1 MINNILVSSVSIMPK
16 WFIKLFSKSYIAGY
30 EPKEVINIVKNLNTQ
45 GFSATI
51 DILGE
56 HTKSQERANSVTN
69 EYTQLYSDIAEN
81 SVDSNISVKPTHI
94 GLDISMDLAFE
105 NFKKLVEKASER
117 SNFLRID
124 MESSKNT
131 DSTFKIYDDLFK
143 IYPKVGVVLQAY
155 LKRSIADIEMLAGP
169 GFNARICK
177 GIYKENKNI
186 AYQNSEDINK
196 NFLAMAKIMLAK
208 NSYAC
213 YATHDL
219 QLIDDLIS
227 LTKDMNADPSKF
239 EFQVLFGVPMKG
251 KLKKLLESGYKVR
264 VYVPY
269 GPDWYEYSLRRLKE
283 NPNIAGYVI
292 KNLFANK

>member
-1 MINNILVSSVSIMPK
+1 MINNIIASSVPNMPK
-16 WFIKLFSKSYIAGY
+16 WFIKLFSKSYIAGH
-30 EPKEVINIVKNLNTQ
+30 EPKEVIAIVKNLNAQ

-56 HTKSQERANSVTN
+56 HINSQEKTNSITN
-69 EYTQLYSDIAEN
+69 EYIQLYSEIAEN
-81 SVDSNISVKPTHI
+81 SVDSSISVKPTHI
-94 GLDISMDLAFE
+94 GLDISIDLALK
-105 NFKKLVEKASER
+105 NFRKIINKASKS

-143 IYPKVGVVLQAY
+143 IYSKVGVVLQAY
-155 LKRSIADIEMLAGP
+155 LKRSVADIEMLAGP
-169 GFNARICK
+169 RFNARICK
-177 GIYKENKNI
+177 GIYKEDKNI
-186 AYQNSEDINK
+186 AYQNPEDIRK
-196 NFLAMAKIMLAK
+196 NFLAIAKIMLAK

-227 LTKDMNADPSKF
+227 LTNDMDADPSKF
-239 EFQVLFGVPMKG
+239 EFQVLYGVPMKG
-251 KLKKLLESGYKVR
+251 KLKKLLKSGYKVR

-292 KNLFANK
+292 KNLFAKK

>member
-1 MINNILVSSVSIMPK
+1 MINNILASSVSVMPK
-16 WFIKLFSKSYIAGY
+16 WFIKLFSKSYIAGHR
-30 EPKEVINIVKNLNTQ
+30 PKEVIDIVKNLNSQ

-56 HTKSQERANSVTN
+56 HINSQDKTNSVTK
-69 EYTQLYSDIAEN
+69 EYIQIYNDIAKN

-94 GLDISMDLAFE
+94 GLDISMDLALE
-105 NFKKLVEKASER
+105 NFKILINKASES

-124 MESSKNT
+124 MENSKNT

-155 LKRSIADIEMLAGP
+155 LKRSIADIEKLAGP

-186 AYQNSEDINK
+186 AYQDPEDISK
-196 NFLAMAKIMLAK
+196 NFLAMAKVMLAK

-219 QLIDDLIS
+219 QLIDDLVS
-227 LTKDMNADPSKF
+227 LTKEMDADTSKF
-239 EFQVLFGVPMKG
+239 EFQVLYGVPMKG
-251 KLKKLLESGYKVR
+251 KLNELLKSGYKVR

-269 GPDWYEYSLRRLKE
+269 GPDWYDYSIRRIKE

-292 KNLFANK
+292 KNLFAK

>member
-1 MINNILVSSVSIMPK
+1 MINNILASSVSILPK
-16 WFIKLFSKSYIAGY
+16 WFIKLFSKSYIAGH
-30 EPKEVINIVKNLNTQ
+30 EPKEVIDIVKNLNAQ
-45 GFSATI
+45 GFSTTI

-56 HTKSQERANSVTN
+56 HINSQEKTNSVTK
-69 EYTQLYSDIAEN
+69 EYIQLYNDIDKS

-94 GLDISMDLAFE
+94 GLDISMDLALA
-105 NFKKLVEKASER
+105 NFKKLINKASES

-124 MESSKNT
+124 MESSKCT
-131 DSTFKIYDDLFK
+131 DSTFKIYDNLFK

-155 LKRSIADIEMLAGP
+155 LKRSIADIERLAGP

-177 GIYKENKNI
+177 GIYKEEKNI
-186 AYQNSEDINK
+186 AYQNPEDISK
-196 NFLAMAKIMLAK
+196 NFLAMAKTMLVK

-219 QLIDDLIS
+219 QLIDDLVS
-227 LTKDMNADPSKF
+227 LTKEMDADTSKF
-239 EFQVLFGVPMKG
+239 EFQVLYGVPMKG
-251 KLKKLLESGYKVR
+251 KLKKLLKSGYKVR

-292 KNLFANK
+292 KNLFAKK

>member
-1 MINNILVSSVSIMPK
+1 MINNILASSVSVMPK
-16 WFIKLFSKSYIAGY
+16 WFIKLFSKSYIAGHR
-30 EPKEVINIVKNLNTQ
+30 PKEVIDIVKNLNSQ

-56 HTKSQERANSVTN
+56 HINSQDKTNSVTK
-69 EYTQLYSDIAEN
+69 EYIQIYNDIAKN

-94 GLDISMDLAFE
+94 GLDISMDLALE
-105 NFKKLVEKASER
+105 NFKILINKASES

-124 MESSKNT
+124 MESSINT

-155 LKRSIADIEMLAGP
+155 LKRSIADIEKLAGP

-186 AYQNSEDINK
+186 AYQDPEDISK
-196 NFLAMAKIMLAK
+196 NFLRMAKAMLAK

-219 QLIDDLIS
+219 QLIDDLVL
-227 LTKDMNADPSKF
+227 LTKEMDADPSKF
-239 EFQVLFGVPMKG
+239 EFQVLYGVPMKG
-251 KLKKLLESGYKVR
+251 KLKKLLKSGYKVR

-269 GPDWYEYSLRRLKE
+269 GPDWYDYSIRRIKE

-292 KNLFANK
+292 KNLFAK

>member
-1 MINNILVSSVSIMPK
+1 MINNILASSVSIMPK
-16 WFIKLFSKSYIAGY
+16 WFIKLFSKSYIAGH

-69 EYTQLYSDIAEN
+69 EYTQLYNDIAEN

-131 DSTFKIYDDLFK
+131 DSTFRIYDDLFK

-155 LKRSIADIEMLAGP
+155 LKRSLADIEMLAGP

>member
-1 MINNILVSSVSIMPK
+1 MINNILASSVSVMPK
-16 WFIKLFSKSYIAGY
+16 WFIKLFSKSYIAGHR
-30 EPKEVINIVKNLNTQ
+30 PKEVIDIVKNLNSQ

-56 HTKSQERANSVTN
+56 HINSQDKTNSVTK
-69 EYTQLYSDIAEN
+69 EYIQIYNDIAKN

-94 GLDISMDLAFE
+94 GLDISMDLALE
-105 NFKKLVEKASER
+105 NFKILINKASES

-124 MESSKNT
+124 MESSINT

-155 LKRSIADIEMLAGP
+155 LKRSIADIEKLAGP

-186 AYQNSEDINK
+186 AYQDPEDISK
-196 NFLAMAKIMLAK
+196 NFLAMAKAMLAK

-219 QLIDDLIS
+219 QLIDDLVL
-227 LTKDMNADPSKF
+227 LTKEMDADPSKF
-239 EFQVLFGVPMKG
+239 EFQVLYGVPMKG
-251 KLKKLLESGYKVR
+251 KLKKLLKSGYKVR

-269 GPDWYEYSLRRLKE
+269 GPDWYDYSIRRIKE

-292 KNLFANK
+292 KNLFAK

>member
-1 MINNILVSSVSIMPK
+1 MINNILASSVSVMPK
-16 WFIKLFSKSYIAGY
+16 WFIKLFSKSYIAGSR
-30 EPKEVINIVKNLNTQ
+30 PKEVIDIVKNLNSQ

-56 HTKSQERANSVTN
+56 HINSQDKTNSVTK
-69 EYTQLYSDIAEN
+69 EYIQIYNDIAKN

-94 GLDISMDLAFE
+94 GLDISMDLALE
-105 NFKKLVEKASER
+105 NFKILINKASES

-124 MESSKNT
+124 MENSKNT
-131 DSTFKIYDDLFK
+131 DSTFKIYNDLFK

-155 LKRSIADIEMLAGP
+155 LKRSIADIEKLAGP

-186 AYQNSEDINK
+186 AYQDPEDISK
-196 NFLAMAKIMLAK
+196 NFLAMAKAMLAK

-219 QLIDDLIS
+219 QLIDDLVL
-227 LTKDMNADPSKF
+227 LTKEMDADPSKF
-239 EFQVLFGVPMKG
+239 EFQVLYGVPMKG
-251 KLKKLLESGYKVR
+251 KLKKLLKSGYKVR

-269 GPDWYEYSLRRLKE
+269 GPDWYDYSIRRIKE

-292 KNLFANK
+292 KNLFAK

>member
-1 MINNILVSSVSIMPK
+1 MLNNILASSVSIMPK
-16 WFIKLFSKSYIAGY
+16 WFIKLFSKSYIAGH

-45 GFSATI
+45 GFSTTI

-56 HTKSQERANSVTN
+56 HINSQEKTFSVTK
-69 EYTQLYSDIAEN
+69 EYIQLYDDIAKN

-94 GLDISMDLAFE
+94 GLDISMDLALV
-105 NFKKLVEKASER
+105 NFKKLINKASES

-131 DSTFKIYDDLFK
+131 DSTFEIYKDLYK
-143 IYPKVGVVLQAY
+143 SYPKVGVVLQAY
-155 LKRSIADIEMLAGP
+155 LKRSIADIEKLAGP

-177 GIYKENKNI
+177 GIYKEDKNI
-186 AYQNSEDINK
+186 AYQNPKDISK

-219 QLIDDLIS
+219 QLIDDLVS
-227 LTKDMNADPSKF
+227 LTKEMDADPSKF
-239 EFQVLFGVPMKG
+239 EFQVLYGVPMKG
-251 KLKKLLESGYKVR
+251 KLKKLLKSGYKVR

-269 GPDWYEYSLRRLKE
+269 AVSYTHLTLPTNRE
-283 NPNIAGYVI
+283 V
-292 KNLFANK
+292 

>member
-1 MINNILVSSVSIMPK
+1 MINNILASSVSVMPK
-16 WFIKLFSKSYIAGY
+16 WFIKLFSKSYIAGHR
-30 EPKEVINIVKNLNTQ
+30 PKEVIDIVKNLNSQ

-56 HTKSQERANSVTN
+56 HINSQDKTNSVTK
-69 EYTQLYSDIAEN
+69 EYIQIYNDIAKN

-94 GLDISMDLAFE
+94 GLDISMDLALE
-105 NFKKLVEKASER
+105 NFKILINKASES

-124 MESSKNT
+124 MENSKNT
-131 DSTFKIYDDLFK
+131 DSTFKIYNDLFK

-155 LKRSIADIEMLAGP
+155 LKRSIADIEKLAGP

-186 AYQNSEDINK
+186 AYQSPEDISK
-196 NFLAMAKIMLAK
+196 NFLAMAKAMLAK

-219 QLIDDLIS
+219 QLIDDLIL
-227 LTKDMNADPSKF
+227 LTKEMDADPSKF
-239 EFQVLFGVPMKG
+239 EFQVLYGVPMKG
-251 KLKKLLESGYKVR
+251 KLKKLLKSGYKVR

-269 GPDWYEYSLRRLKE
+269 GPDWYDYSIRRIKE

-292 KNLFANK
+292 KNLFAK

>member
-1 MINNILVSSVSIMPK
+1 MINNILASSVSVMPK
-16 WFIKLFSKSYIAGY
+16 WFIKLFSKSYIAGHR
-30 EPKEVINIVKNLNTQ
+30 PKEVIDIVKNLNSQ

-56 HTKSQERANSVTN
+56 HINSQDKTNSVTK
-69 EYTQLYSDIAEN
+69 EYIQIYNDIAKN

-94 GLDISMDLAFE
+94 GLDISMDLALE
-105 NFKKLVEKASER
+105 NFKILINKASES

-124 MESSKNT
+124 MENSKNT
-131 DSTFKIYDDLFK
+131 DSTFKIYNDLFK

-155 LKRSIADIEMLAGP
+155 LKRSISDIEKLAGP

-177 GIYKENKNI
+177 GIYKENENI
-186 AYQNSEDINK
+186 AYQDPEDISK
-196 NFLAMAKIMLAK
+196 NFLAMAKAMLAK

-219 QLIDDLIS
+219 QLIDDLVL
-227 LTKDMNADPSKF
+227 LTKEMDADPSKF
-239 EFQVLFGVPMKG
+239 EFQVLYGVPMKG
-251 KLKKLLESGYKVR
+251 KLKKLLKSGYKVR

-269 GPDWYEYSLRRLKE
+269 GPDWYDYSIRRIKE

-292 KNLFANK
+292 KNLFAK

>member
-1 MINNILVSSVSIMPK
+1 MINNILASSVSVMPK
-16 WFIKLFSKSYIAGY
+16 WFIKLFSKSYIAGHR
-30 EPKEVINIVKNLNTQ
+30 PKEVIDIVKNLNSQ

-56 HTKSQERANSVTN
+56 HINSQDKTNSVTK
-69 EYTQLYSDIAEN
+69 EYIQIYNDIAKN

-94 GLDISMDLAFE
+94 GLDISMDLALK
-105 NFKKLVEKASER
+105 NFKILINKASES

-124 MESSKNT
+124 MENSKNT
-131 DSTFKIYDDLFK
+131 DSTFKIYNDLFK

-155 LKRSIADIEMLAGP
+155 LKRSIADIEKLAGP

-186 AYQNSEDINK
+186 AYQDPEDISK
-196 NFLAMAKIMLAK
+196 NFLAMAKAMLAK

-219 QLIDDLIS
+219 QLIDDLVS
-227 LTKDMNADPSKF
+227 LTKEMDADTSKF
-239 EFQVLFGVPMKG
+239 EFQVLYGVPMKG
-251 KLKKLLESGYKVR
+251 KLDELLKSGYKVR

-269 GPDWYEYSLRRLKE
+269 GPDWYDYSIRRIKE

-292 KNLFANK
+292 KNLFTK

>member
-1 MINNILVSSVSIMPK
+1 MINNILASSVSIMPK
-16 WFIKLFSKSYIAGY
+16 WFIKLFSKSYIAGH